1 MNRTADTP
9 AASNPTVSR
18 LIERWAPQ
26 LAELPEEDWPL
37 VLDFVEHLKRRRETL
52 RREALVAEIRAEAR
66 RRARELESVPREEI
80 VARFDQ
86 LIEQVRQTAIARGTA
101 ITGDWEG
108 D

>member
-1 MNRTADTP
+1 MNWTTDTS
-9 AASNPTVSR
+9 ATNNPIASR

-37 VLDFVEHLKRRRETL
+37 VLDFVEHLKRRREML
-52 RREALVAEIRAEAR
+52 RRKALVAEIRAEAR

-80 VARFDQ
+80 VARFAQ
-86 LIEQVRQTAIARGTA
+86 LIEQVCQTAIARGTA